1 MMRTESAAVAEHGAR
16 VNCQRRSDEKV
27 REELEGEA
35 TEEAW
40 PSLVL
45 ACVPGSHNLSGVGQP
60 VLPTCQRS

>member
-35 TEEAW
+35 TEGMAQ
-40 PSLVL
+40 SG
-45 ACVPGSHNLSGVGQP
+45 ACLRSR
-60 VLPTCQRS
+60 LP